1 MAVFTLPWDRDGQ
14 TKVCAALKTN
24 NFVSWSER
32 DELDQIEQ
40 SLSGGF
46 TDLSESQKAFLEKM
60 IGQYGSSI
68 DI

>member
-1 MAVFTLPWDRDGQ
+1 MAIFTLPWDRDGQ

-24 NFVSWSER
+24 NFVSWSEK

-40 SLSGGF
+40 NLRSGF
-46 TDLSESQKAFLEKM
+46 QDLSESQKAFLEKM
-60 IGQYGSSI
+60 IGQYGGSV